1 MVRLCLSLA
10 ILAVGCN
17 AAAAPGPVVDA
28 EEVTG
33 LTNLLVR
40 VAEWT
45 VVEQKNSTIPHA
57 DRPIFIFGNL
67 ARVLLAAH
75 KITGNPD
82 YLVAGLGWCD
92 RFLDQQLSLTTSTG
106 DDGGYWDTGY
116 REIFIADTGT
126 AVTALTVCVDLQPD
140 IVQRERYLSAMSR
153 YARFVTGGCKTPPT
167 NPNVT
172 SVTGPAGCPP
182 KGDGWVIG
190 VGSVDAGGLGD
201 GWYRRELNAGAYTIA
216 TATTGSCALV
226 EMSNLG
232 VDVQG
237 ADLDNVAA
245 NAIGWLLKSRTA
257 DGAIPYII
265 HPHDNSS
272 VVFQPITYSTESMII
287 ADLRYPHLHA
297 ELATLKST
305 VHFLVDH
312 QNADGSWGVW
322 TRDARDLAGRNP
334 LGFSPDA
341 DAIRSPR
348 AVSLLQWYVMHVEAD
363 PAVSAAIAKFVKF
376 LLDPAKMKAFGVCG
390 PDTDSK
396 TANEASA
403 LVTGFVGLA
412 AADLIKPWSTF
423 NPTK

>member
-1 MVRLCLSLA
+1 MTKYLA
-10 ILAVGCN
+10 LVVLAVGCN
-17 AAAAPGPVVDA
+17 AAAPAHVVNT
-28 EEVTG
+28 EEAAG
-33 LTNLLVR
+33 LTELLVR
-40 VAEWT
+40 VADWT
-45 VVEQKNSTIPHA
+45 VAEQTNSTVPHK

-75 KITGNPD
+75 KITGNAD
-82 YLVAGLGWCD
+82 YLVGGLGWCD
-92 RFLDQQLSLTTSTG
+92 RFLDQQLSITTSTG
-106 DDGGYWDTGY
+106 ADGGYWDTGY

-126 AVTALTVCVDLQPD
+126 AVTAFTVCVDLQPD
-140 IVQRERYLSAMSR
+140 VVKRERYLSAMTR
-153 YARFVTGGCKTPPT
+153 YARFVTDGCKTPPT

-182 KGDGWVIG
+182 KGQGWVIEAG
-190 VGSVDAGGLGD
+190 VDAGGLGD
-201 GWYRRELNAGAYTIA
+201 GWYRRELNAGSYTIS
-216 TATTGSCALV
+216 TATTGSCAFV
-226 EMSNLG
+226 EMSKLG
-232 VDVQG
+232 VDVDG
-237 ADLDNVAA
+237 VDLDKVAA

-287 ADLRYPHLHA
+287 ADLRYPALHA

-322 TRDARDLAGRNP
+322 SRGSHTPFGST

-348 AVSLLQWYVMHVEAD
+348 AVSLLQWYVQHVEAD
-363 PAVSAAIAKFVKF
+363 AAVEAAIAKFVKF
-376 LLDPAKMKAFGVCG
+376 LLDPAKMKSFGVCG
-390 PDTDSK
+390 ADTGSAS
-396 TANEASA
+396 ANEAHA

-412 AADLIKPWSTF
+412 AADLIMPWSTF